1 MKNKHHQQTGN
12 RDAERS
18 RKTRLGRWMLGFITR
33 LTILAA
39 GTFVVY
45 NEFARYAAIAFLV
58 GVMSIY
64 LILKT
69 IGGNSQF
76 KQKYLVSLNWQIYWT
91 KLTRKQQI
99 LSINN
104 PGFLKAEIIVLE
116 RNPVAVIMET

>member
-1 MKNKHHQQTGN
+1 MKNKHHQQIDN
-12 RDAERS
+12 RDAKRG
-18 RKTRLGRWMLGFITR
+18 RKTSLGRWMLGFITR

-76 KQKYLVSLNWQIYWT
+76 KQRPPRRSTRMAKNEGSRVIHYENWHANST
-91 KLTRKQQI
+91 
-99 LSINN
+99 
-104 PGFLKAEIIVLE
+104 
-116 RNPVAVIMET
+116 